1 MINLF
6 SIHKFF
12 ADAFTFYGGPSGGG
26 TSTSYTSNVP
36 KGMEEEAKNLYNMMQ
51 QQLMNIDAE
60 GNVTGF
66 KSFVPYSANP
76 ADYVAGFSPMQ
87 EQSFKG
93 AANLSVPG
101 QFGQA
106 TDLAGAAGM
115 GGINSAQQ
123 AYDYGAQGAK
133 SGMMGQNVGLTG
145 GQAYGNMGAQ
155 YGAQGAGY
163 GDIAAQIG
171 QMGLQAQQTGQGITQ
186 QSQDLAAQQAAAGDI
201 YQQLATNPEAV
212 QAYMSPYQQAVTQQA
227 IDSAYR
233 NAAIQKTGRQA
244 AAAKAGA
251 FGGSR
256 QAIENAEAQR
266 ALNDQI
272 QNIEAQGLQS
282 AYDKAIQSM
291 QYGTNLGVQGLGGA
305 QSGLGTALQ
314 GGQLGLSGIGTAL
327 QGLQGGMQ
335 GSGLGIQGAQAGL
348 QGVNAQLA
356 GTAQG
361 MQGAGVG
368 LQGVSG
374 AQAGYGLANQAGSN
388 LANIGTQQNQAA
400 QSILD
405 QQNRFGAQQQQQQQ
419 NITNQ
424 AIQNYAMAQ
433 ENPMMAMQQMSN
445 MIRGTQGQGM
455 STANYQA
462 GPSVLGT
469 AASLGTAALGAKAAG
484 VFAEGGIVKLAQGG
498 AVKGYAD
505 GGVTGIDNLEK
516 IAGKLSIPQLQQ
528 AMQNKTVPE
537 YVGIPLLQMKTE
549 EAQRAQ
555 AAQAAMQQGQQGGQ
569 APTIKDQIMQQ
580 AQQADGMQ
588 GIEGLPSNLPTEE
601 MADGGIVAFAGPE
614 GSLVEDLF
622 SYKTGANTLREAS
635 RITPFGPLMNLGR
648 DVKETVGSPAAMD
661 IAGIVR
667 GTNES
672 IEDYLRRASD
682 ATGIP
687 LSILASTPAQALSQ
701 PKPQPKP
708 QGASQAIPQNKLN
721 GPYAPNMDPVALA
734 EKQAEVLKDRFAP
747 RGNEGLGGSPEV
759 ITSGARGAGGA
770 GGGGGPKIAE
780 YDTSAQ
786 KAILARQKNPDTGKF
801 YTEDELIAKEEGK
814 RNKAGIEDIY
824 TPERNRLEREIS
836 GLEGKKKEALGLAM
850 MQGAFDAL
858 AKGDPNAARSLGLI
872 GSGTMKALTPAL
884 KEIRDSE
891 KDMRKQQFNL
901 KGLQQEYKQAVLSGN
916 QAAIDKYQAKL
927 DTVETN
933 LEAARNKNVE
943 AQNAVKL
950 KVWEVNTEQAGLTQR
965 AETMAGG
972 QNKYYNAL
980 AKQLGFSN
988 AVEDKRSEYVDKNLP
1003 TLYKTILNNA
1013 PDSSKLTGKN
1023 LANYNKALAAK
1034 KALEREAD
1042 TKFRNLPGM
1051 DSAAVPADIT
1061 NIMNKY
1067 QVR

>member
-1 MINLF
+1 
-6 SIHKFF
+6 
-12 ADAFTFYGGPSGGG
+12 
-26 TSTSYTSNVP
+26 
-36 KGMEEEAKNLYNMMQ
+36 
-51 QQLMNIDAE
+51 
-60 GNVTGF
+60 
-66 KSFVPYSANP
+66 
-76 ADYVAGFSPMQ
+76 
-87 EQSFKG
+87 
-93 AANLSVPG
+93 
-101 QFGQA
+101 
-106 TDLAGAAGM
+106 
-115 GGINSAQQ
+115 
-123 AYDYGAQGAK
+123 
-133 SGMMGQNVGLTG
+133 
-145 GQAYGNMGAQ
+145 MGAQ

-227 IDSAYR
+227 IDAAYR

-244 AAAKAGA
+244 AAAKSGA

-272 QNIEAQGLQS
+272 QGIEATGLQS
-282 AYDKAIQSM
+282 AYDRAIQSM

-335 GSGLGIQGAQAGL
+335 GSGLGMQGAGVGL

-356 GTAQG
+356 GTGQG

-388 LANIGTQQNQAA
+388 LANIGSQQNQAA

-433 ENPMMAMQQMSN
+433 ENPNLAMQQMSN

-462 GPSVLGT
+462 GPSLLGT
-469 AASLGTAALGAKAAG
+469 VGATGAAYIGAKQAG
-484 VFAEGGIVKLAQGG
+484 ILPGGAEGGIVKLAQGG
-498 AVKGYAD
+498 MVKGYAE
-505 GGVTGIDNLEK
+505 GGVTGIDNVEK
-516 IAGKLSIPQLQQ
+516 IAGKLSIQQLQQ

-537 YVGIPLLQMKTE
+537 YVGIPLLQMKTQE
-549 EAQRAQ
+549 AQ
-555 AAQAAMQQGQQGGQ
+555 AAAAQQQAQAQQGGQ
-569 APTIKDQIMQQ
+569 PPSIKDQIMQQ
-580 AQQADGMQ
+580 AQQAEGMQ

-601 MADGGIVAFAGPE
+601 MADGGIVAFAG
-614 GSLVEDLF
+614 GDLI
-622 SYKTGANTLREAS
+622 REATRVS
-635 RITPFGPLMNLGR
+635 PFGPILNAYE
-648 DVKETVGSPAAMD
+648 DVSELSVSPGAGD
-661 IAGIVR
+661 IAGIPKKI
-667 GTNES
+667 NES
-672 IEDYLRRASD
+672 IDAYLRRASSI
-682 ATGIP
+682 TGIP
-687 LSILASTPAQALSQ
+687 LSILSSTPAEALSRN
-701 PKPQPKP
+701 KPQAQP
-708 QGASQAIPQNKLN
+708 QGTSQAMPQGSAQPGIGGIPLSDYASKQKEYFANFP
-721 GPYAPNMDPVALA
+721 GSYAPKAGP
-734 EKQAEVLKDRFAP
+734 Q
-747 RGNEGLGGSPEV
+747 GQGGEDIASAV
-759 ITSGARGAGGA
+759 KAGGAGGA
-770 GGGGGPKIAE
+770 GDAGGGSRGPKIAE

-786 KAILARQKNPDTGKF
+786 KAILARQQNPATGKF

-814 RNKAGIEDIY
+814 RTKAGLEDIY
-824 TPERNRLEREIS
+824 TPESNRLEREIS
-836 GLEGKKKEALGLAM
+836 GLEGKKKEAMGLAL
-850 MQGAFDAL
+850 MQGAFESL

-872 GSGTMKALTPAL
+872 GAGTMKALTPAL

-901 KGLQQEYKQAVLSGN
+901 KGLQQQYKQAVLSN
-916 QAAIDKYQAKL
+916 DQAAIDKYQVKL
-927 DTVETN
+927 DNVETN
-933 LEAARNKNVE
+933 LEAAKNKNVE

-950 KVWEVNTEQAGLTQR
+950 KVWEVSTEQAGLNQR

-1013 PDSSKLTGKN
+1013 PDPSKLTGKS
-1023 LANYNKALAAK
+1023 LDNYKAALAAK
-1034 KALEREAD
+1034 KALEMEAD

-1051 DSAAVPADIT
+1051 DSGGG
-1061 NIMNKY
+1061 NIRDFNSLK
-1067 QVR
+1067 

>member
-1 MINLF
+1 MRHYNPILHGSQNAW
-6 SIHKFF
+6 
-12 ADAFTFYGGPSGGG
+12 ADSTKYYSGGGG
-26 TSTSYTSNVP
+26 TSTSYATNVP
-36 KGMEEEAKNLYNMMQ
+36 LGMEDEAANLFNMAQ
-51 QQLMNIDAE
+51 QQLLELDAE
-60 GNVTGF
+60 GNIVGF
-66 KSFVPYSANP
+66 KPYVPYSANP

-93 AANLSVPG
+93 AANLQVPG

-133 SGMMGQNVGLTG
+133 SGMMGQNIGLTG

-272 QNIEAQGLQS
+272 QGIEALGLQS

-335 GSGLGIQGAQAGL
+335 GSGLGMQGAGIGL
-348 QGVNAQLA
+348 QGVNTQLA

-388 LANIGTQQNQAA
+388 LANIGSQQNQVA

-433 ENPMMAMQQMSN
+433 ENPNIVMQNLSN
-445 MIRGTQGQGM
+445 MIRGTQGQGS
-455 STANYQA
+455 STTNYQA
-462 GPSVLGT
+462 GPNIFGAAANT
-469 AASLGTAALGAKAAG
+469 ALAYAGAKQAG
-484 VFAEGGIVKLAQGG
+484 VLKEGGIVKLAQGG
-498 AVKGYAD
+498 MVKGYAD
-505 GGVTGIDNLEK
+505 GGVTGIDNVEK

-537 YVGIPLLQMKTE
+537 YIGIPLLQMKTQE
-549 EAQRAQ
+549 AQ
-555 AAQAAMQQGQQGGQ
+555 AAQAAQQAQQGGQ
-569 APTIKDQIMQQ
+569 APSIKDQIMQQ
-580 AQQADGMQ
+580 AQQMQ

-601 MADGGIVAFAGPE
+601 MADGGIVAFAGPQ
-614 GSLVEDLF
+614 GSYVREHVKGAPEF
-622 SYKTGANTLREAS
+622 NFMPEEYKS
-635 RITPFGPLMNLGR
+635 
-648 DVKETVGSPAAMD
+648 D
-661 IAGIVR
+661 IQKALYEQSL
-667 GTNES
+667 NP
-672 IEDYLRRASD
+672 
-682 ATGIP
+682 ATG
-687 LSILASTPAQALSQ
+687 
-701 PKPQPKP
+701 KP
-708 QGASQAIPQNKLN
+708 
-721 GPYAPNMDPVALA
+721 
-734 EKQAEVLKDRFAP
+734 
-747 RGNEGLGGSPEV
+747 
-759 ITSGARGAGGA
+759 
-770 GGGGGPKIAE
+770 
-780 YDTSAQ
+780 
-786 KAILARQKNPDTGKF
+786 
-801 YTEDELIAKEEGK
+801 YTEEELIAKEEAK
-814 RNKAGIEDIY
+814 RTKAGIKDIY
-824 TPERNRLEREIS
+824 TPESDRLEKEIG
-836 GLEGKKKEALGLAM
+836 GLKNKKKEAFGLAL
-850 MQGAFDAL
+850 MQGAFKSL
-858 AKGDPNAARSLGLI
+858 AKGDPNFARSIGITGEGTTTALI
-872 GSGTMKALTPAL
+872 PAL
-884 KEIRDSE
+884 KEINDSE
-891 KDMRKQQFNL
+891 KDMRKQQFNMSAA
-901 KGLQQEYKQAVLSGN
+901 GQQFKQAQLSGD
-916 QAAIDKYQAKL
+916 QAAID
-927 DTVETN
+927 
-933 LEAARNKNVE
+933 
-943 AQNAVKL
+943 
-950 KVWEVNTEQAGLTQR
+950 R
-965 AETMAGG
+965 A
-972 QNKYYNAL
+972 QNKYATAATNFESAQNKNIEARNAAGQKGYEAEYGYKTDIDKQRIASASAHNTDLRWLTNVKYKELVAAGAPANEQTLSKASNLAANEMGKIAGSDRLDLDTSKLSADVAGKIETAIAASKEIKGWSDLRNLEMMKKSRANPEDIAKYDTLIADEKARIAKSLLSGNAL
-980 AKQLGFSN
+980 APAPGGNKPVDKVQSANKFVLDGFSF
-988 AVEDKRSEYVDKNLP
+988 
-1003 TLYKTILNNA
+1003 
-1013 PDSSKLTGKN
+1013 PDQKSLD
-1023 LANYNKALAAK
+1023 AYK
-1034 KALEREAD
+1034 KAK
-1042 TKFRNLPGM
+1042 TKAN
-1051 DSAAVPADIT
+1051 S
-1061 NIMNKY
+1061 
-1067 QVR
+1067 